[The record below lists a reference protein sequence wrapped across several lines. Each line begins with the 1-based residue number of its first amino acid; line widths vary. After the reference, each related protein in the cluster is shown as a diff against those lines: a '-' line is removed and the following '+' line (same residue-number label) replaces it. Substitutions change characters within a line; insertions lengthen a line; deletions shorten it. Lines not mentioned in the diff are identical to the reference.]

1 MLKPC
6 LNLSRNR
13 RKSFLMRL
21 SNLIYSF
28 NQSGFNFWY
37 LWLLLHSRAFN
48 SFTKGVNARV
58 SNVSSV
64 VAASSSDLIRIGL
77 GKRDLKTLSAPP
89 ALLSSDQSSVWGSHV
104 FLVGF
109 PVSSQT
115 HKLLTILLLPSIIFH
130 FSSTFPIPSG
140 IWTSRITCES
150 SFFCASYI
158 DHYEY

>member
-13 RKSFLMRL
+13 RKSFLMRF
-21 SNLIYSF
+21 SDLIYSF
-28 NQSGFNFWY
+28 NQSCFNFDICDS
-37 LWLLLHSRAFN
+37 LLHSRAFN

-89 ALLSSDQSSVWGSHV
+89 ALLSSDQSSV
-104 FLVGF
+104 
-109 PVSSQT
+109 
-115 HKLLTILLLPSIIFH
+115 
-130 FSSTFPIPSG
+130 
-140 IWTSRITCES
+140 
-150 SFFCASYI
+150 
-158 DHYEY
+158 